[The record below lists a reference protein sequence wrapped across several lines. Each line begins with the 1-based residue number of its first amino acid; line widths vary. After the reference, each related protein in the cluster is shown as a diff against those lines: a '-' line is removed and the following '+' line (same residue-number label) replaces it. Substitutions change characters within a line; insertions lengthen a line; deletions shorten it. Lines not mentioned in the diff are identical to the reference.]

1 MSLKKI
7 ITIVFLFA
15 SMFLVACSEQSKGE
29 LTRIDVI
36 SLFEEK
42 DIEYHIQ
49 LEEELSLVEN
59 IFQKVNW
66 QPNAEPKMSREPDVE
81 AIFFYTFDKNMPER
95 LVNHQIWFNQGNDT
109 ATIISDYQ
117 NEGFGTLA
125 KGNAES
131 LKQVFMKAGQTE

>member
-7 ITIVFLFA
+7 IIIVA
-15 SMFLVACSEQSKGE
+15 AMFLVACSEQSKGE
-29 LTRIDVI
+29 LTRIDVS
-36 SLFEEK
+36 SLFEDK

-49 LEEELSLVEN
+49 LKEELTIVEN
-59 IFQKVNW
+59 VFQKVSW

-81 AIFFYTFDKNMPER
+81 AVFFYTVDENMPER
-95 LVNHQIWFNQGNDT
+95 LVNYQIWFIQENDT

-117 NEGFGTLA
+117 NEGFGTLD

-131 LKQVFMKAGQTE
+131 LKQFFIKTGQTE

>member
-15 SMFLVACSEQSKGE
+15 SLFLVACSEQSKGE

-42 DIEYHIQ
+42 SIEYHIQ
-49 LEEELSLVEN
+49 LEEELTLVEN
-59 IFQKVNW
+59 VFQKVNW
-66 QPNAEPKMSREPDVE
+66 QPNVELKMSREPDVE
-81 AIFFYTFDKNMPER
+81 AVFLYAFDKNMPER
-95 LVNHQIWFNQGNDT
+95 LVNYQIWFNQGNDT

-117 NEGFGTLA
+117 NEGFGTLV

>member
-15 SMFLVACSEQSKGE
+15 SLFLVACSEQSKGE

-42 DIEYHIQ
+42 SIEYHIQ
-49 LEEELSLVEN
+49 LEEELTLVEN
-59 IFQKVNW
+59 VFQKVNW
-66 QPNAEPKMSREPDVE
+66 QPNAKLKMSREPDVE
-81 AIFFYTFDKNMPER
+81 AVFFYTFDKNMPER
-95 LVNHQIWFNQGNDT
+95 LVNYQIWFNQENDT
-109 ATIISDYQ
+109 ATIICDYQ
-117 NEGFGTLA
+117 NEGFGTLV

-131 LKQVFMKAGQTE
+131 LKQFFMKAGQTE